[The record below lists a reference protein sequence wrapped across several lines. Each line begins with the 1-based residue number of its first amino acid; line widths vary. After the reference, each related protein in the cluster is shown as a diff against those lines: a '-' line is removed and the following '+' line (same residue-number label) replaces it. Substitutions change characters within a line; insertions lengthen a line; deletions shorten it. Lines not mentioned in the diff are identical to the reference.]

1 MKTKISRSQLI
12 LMIVLGV
19 VGLLIMIPFLYMVVT
34 SFKTKTEIMA
44 KGTPFFPKEVVWI
57 HYQKVLKD
65 IPYFTTLFNSFF
77 TATMTTIIAIFFST
91 MVGYGI
97 AKFPSKLMKN
107 VLFVFVTAM
116 MIPPF
121 MVGLPLYLVAAT
133 LGLTNKLWAIIIPFA
148 VSNFGIFLM
157 HQYCLSIPNDLIS
170 AARIDGASEYKI
182 FLKVALP
189 VVSAGCSAF
198 GILKFLMTWNDFFF
212 PLIMLTKEKKMT
224 LQVLLATSI
233 DFEYGVNYGF
243 VMALS
248 TLVVLPVILI
258 FLLFQ
263 NRIMEGVAV
272 SGMKT

>member
-1 MKTKISRSQLI
+1 
-12 LMIVLGV
+12 
-19 VGLLIMIPFLYMVVT
+19 
-34 SFKTKTEIMA
+34 
-44 KGTPFFPKEVVWI
+44 
-57 HYQKVLKD
+57 
-65 IPYFTTLFNSFF
+65 
-77 TATMTTIIAIFFST
+77 
-91 MVGYGI
+91 
-97 AKFPSKLMKN
+97 
-107 VLFVFVTAM
+107 
-116 MIPPF
+116 
-121 MVGLPLYLVAAT
+121 
-133 LGLTNKLWAIIIPFA
+133 
-148 VSNFGIFLM
+148 M

-170 AARIDGASEYKI
+170 AARIDGASEFTI

-212 PLIMLTKEKKMT
+212 PLIMLTRERKMT

-233 DFEYGVNYGF
+233 DFEYGVDYGF